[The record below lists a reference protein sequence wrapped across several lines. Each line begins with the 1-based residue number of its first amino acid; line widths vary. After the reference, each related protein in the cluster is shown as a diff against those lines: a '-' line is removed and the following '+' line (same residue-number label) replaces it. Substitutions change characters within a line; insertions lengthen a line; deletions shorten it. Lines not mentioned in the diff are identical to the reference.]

1 MGYTTYQTISR
12 CGILAISSRV
22 NVWYI
27 YVHLVDKSMTGIW
40 LWIMPIF
47 RGKPLSSR
55 SVCKL
60 PTFSMAIPWLAGCWF
75 SQVAHKAPEGRRHV
89 RICCFL
95 FFWKGL
101 GWNWVPEFFV
111 CMFFFWILR
120 EMYSPQNFDL
130 VRTNPGFTVWISWA
144 KSGSTRRKLEPR
156 SLRSIIFAGTID
168 SIDTPN
174 TTSWKIAI
182 F

>member
-1 MGYTTYQTISR
+1 
-12 CGILAISSRV
+12 
-22 NVWYI
+22 
-27 YVHLVDKSMTGIW
+27 MTGIW
-40 LWIMPIF
+40 LWIRPIF
-47 RGKPLSSR
+47 RGKPLSSG
-55 SVCKL
+55 SVWKL
-60 PTFSMAIPWLAGCWF
+60 PTFSMAMPWLAGCWF

-95 FFWKGL
+95 FFRKGL
-101 GWNWVPEFFV
+101 GWNWVPEFFCV
-111 CMFFFWILR
+111 TVFFFWILR
-120 EMYSPQNFDL
+120 EKYSPQNFDL

-168 SIDTPN
+168 SLDTPN
-174 TTSWKIAI
+174 MTSRKIAI